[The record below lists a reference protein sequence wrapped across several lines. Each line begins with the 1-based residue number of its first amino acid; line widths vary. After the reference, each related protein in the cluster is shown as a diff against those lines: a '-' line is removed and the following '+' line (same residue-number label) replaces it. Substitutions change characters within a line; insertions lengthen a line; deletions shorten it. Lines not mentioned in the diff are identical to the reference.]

1 MKASKPI
8 SAICLAALCFVFIG
22 AMIQTSTAQESGGA
36 QISRDSL
43 LTAARMVI
51 DSTPY
56 CSVITMDERGLPRVR
71 VMDPFPPEPD
81 MTIWL
86 GTKRD
91 SRKVADI
98 RRNPTIALCYLM
110 PNGMGYVSVY
120 GKAELVDDPAA
131 KEKWWKPEWAMFYPD
146 KDKDYL
152 PIKVTPVKIEVVNYA
167 LGVAGDPQ
175 TWTPPTI
182 EFGK

>member
-1 MKASKPI
+1 
-8 SAICLAALCFVFIG
+8 L
-22 AMIQTSTAQESGGA
+22 AQESGGPEY
-36 QISRDSL
+36 SRDTL
-43 LTAARMVI
+43 LAAARMVI
-51 DSTPY
+51 DSTRY
-56 CSVITMDERGLPRVR
+56 CTVVTLDEDGSPRIR
-71 VMDPFPPEPD
+71 PMDPFAPEPD

-98 RRNPTIALCYLM
+98 RHNPTIALCYLM

-146 KDKDYL
+146 KDKNYL
-152 PIKVTPVKIEVVNYA
+152 AIKVTPRKIEVVNYA
-167 LGVAGDPQ
+167 LGVAGDPR